1 MTVAGWCSD
10 RGPQHT
16 FLDITHWGMGRA
28 ISICYLVS
36 RNRAWIRHLVFFYD
50 VLHHNT
56 LFTLE
61 MWTGLTTSCVK
72 LKLLIVYN
80 TFFREHTS
88 RQVGWQWCKSL
99 GCEHGYMVCI
109 LCHPLFIFTFTSRLV
124 RFRHLKR
131 VTSFWEKWWF
141 WLRCKEL
148 VVLCIWVRV
157 RLWVVGLGHTG
168 ACR

>member
-1 MTVAGWCSD
+1 MKQIYNTVTKIYAFAHIPKWPCISHRLTNCSNSNQ
-10 RGPQHT
+10 P
-16 FLDITHWGMGRA
+16 F
-28 ISICYLVS
+28 SICYLVS
-36 RNRAWIRHLVFFYD
+36 RNRAWIRHLFFYY
-50 VLHHNT
+50 VLHHDT

-72 LKLLIVYN
+72 LKLIIVYN
-80 TFFREHTS
+80 IFFREHTS

-109 LCHPLFIFTFTSRLV
+109 LCHPLFIFTFTNCLV

-141 WLRCKEL
+141 
-148 VVLCIWVRV
+148 
-157 RLWVVGLGHTG
+157 
-168 ACR
+168 